1 MQSKKTLKV
10 CSRCVSDKTVPGIS
24 FDTNGVCNYCHIHDK
39 LEKEFPTGQEGQK
52 KFLEIVEKIKK
63 DGRHNKKYDCV
74 VGVSGGCDSSY
85 LIYKVKEAGL
95 RPLAVH
101 FDNTWNTEVATQNIQ
116 RVLKRLN
123 IDLYTYVVDNEEYD
137 DILRSFLKA
146 GVKDIECP
154 TDIGLI
160 GTLYRAAEKVGV
172 RYILDGFSF
181 RTEGIVPIDWCYM
194 DGKYVESVHKQF
206 GARKMKTYPNL
217 RILNWLRWM
226 LIKKIKRVRLLN
238 YIDYNKER
246 VKKLLS
252 EKFDWQWYGEKHAE
266 NRYTIFC
273 DHYFWSKKFNMNF
286 AQIELSGL
294 VRSGQITK
302 DEALRKMGN
311 TKEFDTKE
319 IIDLVKKRLSFSDQE
334 FEKIM
339 NLPKKTYRDYKT
351 YKPIFERYRWFF
363 WLLYKMNLVPQ
374 SFYMK
379 YTKK

>member
-351 YKPIFERYRWFF
+351 YKACRD
-363 WLLYKMNLVPQ
+363 VV
-374 SFYMK
+374 
-379 YTKK
+379 

>member
-154 TDIGLI
+154 TD
-160 GTLYRAAEKVGV
+160 
-172 RYILDGFSF
+172 
-181 RTEGIVPIDWCYM
+181 
-194 DGKYVESVHKQF
+194 
-206 GARKMKTYPNL
+206 
-217 RILNWLRWM
+217 
-226 LIKKIKRVRLLN
+226 
-238 YIDYNKER
+238 
-246 VKKLLS
+246 
-252 EKFDWQWYGEKHAE
+252 
-266 NRYTIFC
+266 NRSYWHFI
-273 DHYFWSKKFNMNF
+273 
-286 AQIELSGL
+286 
-294 VRSGQITK
+294 
-302 DEALRKMGN
+302 
-311 TKEFDTKE
+311 
-319 IIDLVKKRLSFSDQE
+319 
-334 FEKIM
+334 
-339 NLPKKTYRDYKT
+339 
-351 YKPIFERYRWFF
+351 
-363 WLLYKMNLVPQ
+363 
-374 SFYMK
+374 
-379 YTKK
+379 

>member
-1 MQSKKTLKV
+1 
-10 CSRCVSDKTVPGIS
+10 
-24 FDTNGVCNYCHIHDK
+24 
-39 LEKEFPTGQEGQK
+39 
-52 KFLEIVEKIKK
+52 
-63 DGRHNKKYDCV
+63 
-74 VGVSGGCDSSY
+74 
-85 LIYKVKEAGL
+85 
-95 RPLAVH
+95 
-101 FDNTWNTEVATQNIQ
+101 
-116 RVLKRLN
+116 VLKILN
-123 IDLYTYVVDNEEYD
+123 VQRT
-137 DILRSFLKA
+137 
-146 GVKDIECP
+146 
-154 TDIGLI
+154 IGLI